1 MASLSAAVRQRN
13 QEATL
18 WVGGLDERVDD
29 DLLWEL
35 FVQAGP
41 LADVSVPVDKVNG
54 RSREFGF
61 VEFRSEADAEYA
73 LKVMNMVSL
82 YGKPLR
88 VRRAGEGGGGGG
100 GGEGGGARAD
110 VGANLFVGGLA
121 PEAVEKTL
129 FDTFSA
135 FGGIVEVRVQRD
147 PDTGAHKGFG
157 FVSFDAFEAA
167 DAAIEALNGQF
178 LAGRPVVVQFAF
190 RKDSKTERHGSAA
203 ERAMAAALRA
213 SRAAPQLQPHKFFA
227 PAAGQVDA
235 SVPHVAGAVVGGAGG
250 GARMLGLPPPA
261 LPPMLPPMAILSAS
275 LVPPLPPPPPGAPPL
290 VPPPLPPHLA
300 ALAAGVNLGVRAD
313 NRPAWMVSGAAP

>member
-1 MASLSAAVRQRN
+1 MASQSAAVRQRN

-35 FVQAGP
+35 FVQVGP
-41 LADVSVPVDKVNG
+41 LAEVSVPVDKVNG

-61 VEFRSEADAEYA
+61 VEFRSEADADYA
-73 LKVMNMVSL
+73 LKVMSMVSL

-88 VRRAGEGGGGGG
+88 VRRAGEGG
-100 GGEGGGARAD
+100 EGSGRVD

-121 PEAVEKTL
+121 PEAAEKTL

-147 PDTGAHKGFG
+147 LDTGLPKGFG

-178 LAGRPVVVQFAF
+178 LAGRPVVVQYAF
-190 RKDSKTERHGSAA
+190 RKDSKMERHGSVA
-203 ERAMAAALRA
+203 ERAMAAALRGTRQQQA
-213 SRAAPQLQPHKFFA
+213 LQPHKFFA
-227 PAAGQVDA
+227 AVAGQLDA
-235 SVPHVAGAVVGGAGG
+235 PVPNVAGAGAG

-261 LPPMLPPMAILSAS
+261 MPPMLPPVAILPAS
-275 LVPPLPPPPPGAPPL
+275 LAPSLPPLPPPPPPGAPPL
-290 VPPPLPPHLA
+290 PLAPPPLPPRFA

-313 NRPAWMVSGAAP
+313 NRPAWMTAPQ